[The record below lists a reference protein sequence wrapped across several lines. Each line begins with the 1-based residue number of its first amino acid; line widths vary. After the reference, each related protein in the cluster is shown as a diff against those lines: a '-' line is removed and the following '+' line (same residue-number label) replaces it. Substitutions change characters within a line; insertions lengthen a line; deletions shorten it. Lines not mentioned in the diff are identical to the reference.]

1 MSRYEI
7 WISFVTIVA
16 REIRRFLRI
25 WPQTIIPPIITIVLY
40 FLIFGNLIGG
50 RIGHMSGLPY
60 IQFVAPGLIMMSVI
74 TNSYSNVV
82 SSFFG
87 SKFQKNIEELLISP
101 TPNSVILLGYVV
113 GGMSR
118 GLVIGAIVTI
128 MSLYFAKFSIHDL
141 NVTIAIILMTSMMF
155 SLAGLLNAIYANSFD
170 DISIVPTFVLTP
182 LTYLGGVFY
191 STQLLDEFW
200 AKAALINP
208 VLYMVNAFRYGMC
221 GVTDIDIFWAFFM
234 VGISI
239 IILFAFTLRQL
250 EYSSSLRS

>member
-1 MSRYEI
+1 
-7 WISFVTIVA
+7 
-16 REIRRFLRI
+16 
-25 WPQTIIPPIITIVLY
+25 
-40 FLIFGNLIGG
+40 
-50 RIGHMSGLPY
+50 
-60 IQFVAPGLIMMSVI
+60 MSVI